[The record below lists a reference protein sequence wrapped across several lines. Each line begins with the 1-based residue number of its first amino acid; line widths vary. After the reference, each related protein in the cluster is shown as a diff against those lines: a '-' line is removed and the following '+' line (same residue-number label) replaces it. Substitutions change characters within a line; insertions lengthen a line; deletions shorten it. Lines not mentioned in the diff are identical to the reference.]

1 MSEIEKL
8 KKELLQKESEKIE
21 VHGILIRLQKQVW
34 SLQDELKELKK
45 KDRKADDDRTK
56 NYIH

>member
-8 KKELLQKESEKIE
+8 KKELLQKEAEKIE
-21 VHGILIRLQKQVW
+21 VHDILIRLQKQVW
-34 SLQDELKELKK
+34 SLQDELKEVKK
-45 KDRKADDDRTK
+45 KDRKAENDRTK

>member
-8 KKELLQKESEKIE
+8 KKELLQKEAEKIE
-21 VHGILIRLQKQVW
+21 VHEILIRLQKQVW
-34 SLQDELKELKK
+34 SLQDELKEVKN
-45 KDRKADDDRTK
+45 KDRKAENDRTK

>member
-8 KKELLQKESEKIE
+8 KKELLQKEAEKIE
-21 VHGILIRLQKQVW
+21 VHDILIRLQKQVW
-34 SLQDELKELKK
+34 RLQDELQEVKK
-45 KDRKADDDRTK
+45 KDRKAENDRTK